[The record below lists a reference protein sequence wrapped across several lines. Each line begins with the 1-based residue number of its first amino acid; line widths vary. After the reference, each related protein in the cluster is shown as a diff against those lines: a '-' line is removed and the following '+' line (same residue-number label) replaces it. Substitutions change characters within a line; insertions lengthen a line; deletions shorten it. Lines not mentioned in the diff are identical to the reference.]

1 MIRISLS
8 LGIRECAC
16 FQNSLRTLTAVNEM
30 TLPVEEFDLS
40 RSLLGDS
47 PNEAAEDQAVD
58 GIEGIP
64 VKQSE

>member
-16 FQNSLRTLTAVNEM
+16 FQNSLRTFTAVNEI
-30 TLPVEEFDLS
+30 TLPVEELDSS

-47 PNEAAEDQAVD
+47 PNQAAEDQTVD

-64 VKQSE
+64 IK